1 VSEHLRLLQEKR
13 LFRAYHMGA
22 TGGIER
28 VEIVEAEDDDN
39 AVEVARALQNEWGI
53 EIWDQD
59 RYIGRV
65 EPQDE
70 AEIQSSAANHP

>member
-1 VSEHLRLLQEKR
+1 
-13 LFRAYHMGA
+13 MGA

-39 AVEVARALQNEWGI
+39 AVEVARTLQNEWGI
-53 EIWDQD
+53 EVWDQD

-70 AEIQSSAANHP
+70 AEIRSSAANRP